1 MPIQNVNNVH
11 CITAILGSSLHK
23 RFAPPTTLS
32 NEFSYGSYA
41 VNILLTFCI
50 GIYISP
56 HISETRRVPNLKLAD
71 TGS

>member
-1 MPIQNVNNVH
+1 MPIQDVNNVH

-41 VNILLTFCI
+41 VNIFLI

-56 HISETRRVPNLKLAD
+56 HTRRVPNLKLAD